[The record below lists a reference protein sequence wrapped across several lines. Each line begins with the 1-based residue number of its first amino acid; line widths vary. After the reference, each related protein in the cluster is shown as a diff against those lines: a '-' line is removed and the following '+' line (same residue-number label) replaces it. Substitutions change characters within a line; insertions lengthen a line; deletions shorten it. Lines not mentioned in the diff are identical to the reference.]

1 MGDEMV
7 IILGRYSHFISCKD
21 DNNYYNFEEAS

>member
-7 IILGRYSHFISCKD
+7 IILGRYSHFISCKGD
-21 DNNYYNFEEAS
+21 NYYNFEEAS